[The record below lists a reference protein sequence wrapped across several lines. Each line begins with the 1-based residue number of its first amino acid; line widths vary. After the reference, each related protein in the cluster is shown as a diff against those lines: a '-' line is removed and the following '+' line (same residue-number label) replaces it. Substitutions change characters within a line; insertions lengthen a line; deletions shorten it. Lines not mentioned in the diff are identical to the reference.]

1 MTARTFDPYAQFIN
15 PYSEEVYQSLK
26 SFHVLMLSLS
36 CCHLEWDPIWK
47 TPAQESHALR
57 LRYQCCL
64 RISDISAYGPIGPI
78 TGLSPRHK
86 KLARRGLTSQATFW
100 SESQMDHVI
109 NSTSNSGPD
118 HQSWLHYNMVHIPW
132 ITLCT
137 LSPKLW
143 LKHSKWGIK
152 DSTCLVINRAC
163 LGVATSSGVAELQ
176 DWSEL
181 RPSAFCE
188 GLAW

>member
-1 MTARTFDPYAQFIN
+1 
-15 PYSEEVYQSLK
+15 
-26 SFHVLMLSLS
+26 MLSAG
-36 CCHLEWDPIWK
+36 LEWDPIWR
-47 TPAQESHALR
+47 TPAQKSHALR

-64 RISDISAYGPIGPI
+64 RISDISAYGPI

-143 LKHSKWGIK
+143 LKHSKWEIK

-163 LGVATSSGVAELQ
+163 LGVAINLVRCRRTSRLKWTPAV
-176 DWSEL
+176 
-181 RPSAFCE
+181 
-188 GLAW
+188 GLLWRTGLIRWHYFEVL